1 MQEKHRRVGFRVL
14 SSSLSAEEIAAHAG
28 LLPASPGELD
38 EPAAFELPRPS
49 ARLETAWV
57 VDSPLD
63 IASPL
68 EERLDALL
76 DVVEPYARRLH
87 QLGDGCLMH
96 IFIGSDAVAHAPGCA
111 LLGPTLLERLAAL
124 PGEGVLVEAPDGAR
138 QLEPALADAG
148 S

>member
-14 SSSLSAEEIAAHAG
+14 SASLSAQEIAAHAG
-28 LLPASPGELD
+28 LLPASSGEID
-38 EPAAFELPRPS
+38 EPEAYELPRTA

-63 IASPL
+63 IESAL

-76 DVVEPYARRLH
+76 DIVEPYAKRLH

-96 IFIGSDAVAHAPGCA
+96 IFIGSDAVAHAAGCA
-111 LLGPTLLERLAAL
+111 LLGPTLLERLSAL
-124 PGEGVLVEAPDGAR
+124 PGEGVLVEAPESAR
-138 QLEPALADAG
+138 HLEPTLSGEA

>member
-14 SSSLSAEEIAAHAG
+14 SSSLSVQEIAQHAG
-28 LLPASPGELD
+28 LPSAAHGASDAPES
-38 EPAAFELPRPS
+38 FELPRTA

-76 DVVEPYARRLH
+76 DIVEPYARRLH

-96 IFIGSDAVAHAPGCA
+96 IFIGSEAVAHAAGCA

-124 PGEGVLVEAPDGAR
+124 PGEGVLVEAPESAR
-138 QLEPALADAG
+138 QLEPAANA
-148 S
+148 

>member
-14 SSSLSAEEIAAHAG
+14 SASLSAEEIAQHAG
-28 LLPASPGELD
+28 LLPLRTVD
-38 EPAAFELPRPS
+38 EREAFELPRTS

-63 IASPL
+63 ISRPL

-76 DVVEPYARRLH
+76 DLVEPYARRLH

-96 IFIGSDAVAHAPGCA
+96 IFIGSDAVAHAAGCA

-124 PGEGVLVEAPDGAR
+124 PGEGVLVEAPEAAR
-138 QLEPALADAG
+138 GLEPV
-148 S
+148 STV

>member
-14 SSSLSAEEIAAHAG
+14 SASLSPDEIAQHAG
-28 LLPASPGELD
+28 LPATSVGATD
-38 EPAAFELPRPS
+38 EPEAFELPRTT

-63 IASPL
+63 IDSPL

-96 IFIGSDAVAHAPGCA
+96 IFIGSEAVTHAPGCA

-124 PGEGVLVEAPDGAR
+124 PGEGVLVEAPESAR
-138 QLEPALADAG
+138 RLEPASSD
-148 S
+148 

>member
-14 SSSLSAEEIAAHAG
+14 SASLSAEEIAQHAG
-28 LLPASPGELD
+28 LLPLRTID
-38 EPAAFELPRPS
+38 EPEAFELPRTS

-63 IASPL
+63 ISSPL

-76 DVVEPYARRLH
+76 DLVEPYARRLH

-96 IFIGSDAVAHAPGCA
+96 IFIGSDAVAHAAGCA
-111 LLGPTLLERLAAL
+111 LLGPDSARAPRRAA
-124 PGEGVLVEAPDGAR
+124 R
-138 QLEPALADAG
+138 
-148 S
+148 

>member
-14 SSSLSAEEIAAHAG
+14 SASLSAQEIATHAG
-28 LLPASPGELD
+28 LLPAGEID
-38 EPAAFELPRPS
+38 EPEAYELPRTA

-63 IASPL
+63 IESPL

-76 DVVEPYARRLH
+76 DVVEPYAKRLH

-96 IFIGSDAVAHAPGCA
+96 IFIGSDAVAHAAGCA
-111 LLGPTLLERLAAL
+111 LLGPTLLERLSAL
-124 PGEGVLVEAPDGAR
+124 PGEGVLVEAPESAR
-138 QLEPALADAG
+138 QLEPAP
-148 S
+148 

>member
-14 SSSLSAEEIAAHAG
+14 SSSLSVQEIAAHAG
-28 LLPASPGELD
+28 LLPASPGTVD
-38 EPAAFELPRPS
+38 EPEAFELPRTA

-96 IFIGSDAVAHAPGCA
+96 IFIGSEAIARAPGCA

-124 PGEGVLVEAPDGAR
+124 PGEGVLVEAPESAR
-138 QLEPALADAG
+138 HLEPAANANA
-148 S
+148 

>member
-14 SSSLSAEEIAAHAG
+14 SSSLTAEEIAERAG
-28 LLPASPGELD
+28 MLPMSLGEFD

-63 IASPL
+63 IANAL

-76 DVVEPYARRLH
+76 DLVEPYARRLH

-96 IFIGSDAVAHAPGCA
+96 IFIGSDAVAHATGCA

-124 PGEGVLVEAPDGAR
+124 PGEGVLIEAPGGVR
-138 QLEPALADAG
+138 EPAPALTDA
-148 S
+148 SR

>member
-14 SSSLSAEEIAAHAG
+14 SASLSAEEIAQRAG
-28 LLPASPGELD
+28 LLPLRTVD
-38 EPAAFELPRPS
+38 EPEAFELPRTS

-63 IASPL
+63 ISSPL

-76 DVVEPYARRLH
+76 DLVEPYARRLH

-96 IFIGSDAVAHAPGCA
+96 IFIGSDAVAHAAGCA

-124 PGEGVLVEAPDGAR
+124 PGEGVLVEAPEAAR
-138 QLEPALADAG
+138 ELEPA
-148 S
+148 STV

>member
-14 SSSLSAEEIAAHAG
+14 SSSLSLEEIAQHAG
-28 LLPASPGELD
+28 LPPASLGADDAPE
-38 EPAAFELPRPS
+38 AFELPRTT

-57 VDSPLD
+57 VDSPLG

-76 DVVEPYARRLH
+76 DLVEPYARRLH

-96 IFIGSDAVAHAPGCA
+96 IFIGSEAVAHAAGCA

-124 PGEGVLVEAPDGAR
+124 PGEGVLVEAPESAR
-138 QLEPALADAG
+138 QLDPAANL
-148 S
+148 